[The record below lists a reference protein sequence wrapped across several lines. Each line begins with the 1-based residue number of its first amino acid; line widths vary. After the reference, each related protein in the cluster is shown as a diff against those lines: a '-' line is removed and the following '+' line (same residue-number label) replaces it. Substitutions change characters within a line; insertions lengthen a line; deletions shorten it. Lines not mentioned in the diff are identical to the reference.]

1 MHSNEKNELC
11 PDFEVKIFTKSL
23 HRGGVT
29 GGYVIIIKLILL
41 VQIADDN
48 ANSSLLING
57 TELGDGVNEVE
68 TDQYFL

>member
-1 MHSNEKNELC
+1 M
-11 PDFEVKIFTKSL
+11 T
-23 HRGGVT
+23 GVH
-29 GGYVIIIKLILL
+29 VIIIKLILL

-68 TDQYFL
+68 TVQYFLYKLGMKPHINTLEIIFFFTTFSKSMT